1 MLDVLLVLAAIVGA
15 WAFSIWIRMEWIEI
29 AEDRPNT
36 QWEEHYLP
44 TTHDSYLFATIIQQS
59 AQTNAL
65 EEPLLNLPDRHRFGA
80 LTLLGTA
87 LAKQGQPVL
96 DIVTYLP
103 IYLAGLIT
111 IPVVLI
117 GRLYG
122 STLAGFAAACL
133 ATAGSSFFNRTM
145 AGYLDTDIFSV
156 TIPVFILYF
165 LLRAHRESS
174 VPWMV
179 AGSVSVMCYPFFYSS
194 GVPIV
199 TAMALTFMGLRG
211 LTELKA
217 WWKSK
222 GLEKD
227 ASASGEPSISF
238 SLLSVSLL
246 AAAVW
251 FCPHSIG
258 SQLARNAA
266 PFILGCLML
275 GGLTAGYYWLKSR
288 PLRQR
293 LRFLGGTTVVALIA
307 MCLGSQSIQSIWQ
320 NAFRYL
326 PVVKQAKEEKVQGP
340 QPVAYKN
347 VMETVVEAGSREQ
360 KAEMRRVVMQ
370 RISGSTDRL
379 PHRLSGIYSAGA
391 SVPGIHRG
399 IAVAGNWSLCLLG
412 RVSVHRAR
420 RANRS
425 HRSGIAALRVDG
437 DLPTLASE
445 SSTRIRKI
453 YAIPNRHCLAPKLVD
468 WPLDVPG
475 FDSRPYYARI
485 AAQPEVKQRP
495 IRRPHARAG
504 HDKSGT
510 TRPHQTRIP
519 SRRLRPHLV
528 GLGLGHVVPRRAQ
541 CADHTVEPIAGHI
554 RIC

>member
-1 MLDVLLVLAAIVGA
+1 MGGKKRKQTEAAPSEKPIEGIAPHQAKALRVLDVLLVLAAIVGA

-36 QWEEHYLP
+36 QWEGHYLP

-65 EEPLLNLPDRHRFGA
+65 EEPLLNLPDRHQFGA

-96 DIVTYLP
+96 NIVTYLP
-103 IYLAGLIT
+103 IYLAGLVT

-238 SLLSVSLL
+238 SLFSVSLL

-258 SQLARNAA
+258 SHLARNAA

-275 GGLTAGYYWLKSR
+275 GGLAAGYYWLQSR
-288 PLRQR
+288 PPQQQI
-293 LRFLGGTTVVALIA
+293 RFLGGT
-307 MCLGSQSIQSIWQ
+307 M
-320 NAFRYL
+320 
-326 PVVKQAKEEKVQGP
+326 
-340 QPVAYKN
+340 
-347 VMETVVEAGSREQ
+347 
-360 KAEMRRVVMQ
+360 
-370 RISGSTDRL
+370 
-379 PHRLSGIYSAGA
+379 
-391 SVPGIHRG
+391 
-399 IAVAGNWSLCLLG
+399 
-412 RVSVHRAR
+412 
-420 RANRS
+420 
-425 HRSGIAALRVDG
+425 
-437 DLPTLASE
+437 
-445 SSTRIRKI
+445 
-453 YAIPNRHCLAPKLVD
+453 
-468 WPLDVPG
+468 
-475 FDSRPYYARI
+475 
-485 AAQPEVKQRP
+485 
-495 IRRPHARAG
+495 
-504 HDKSGT
+504 
-510 TRPHQTRIP
+510 
-519 SRRLRPHLV
+519 
-528 GLGLGHVVPRRAQ
+528 
-541 CADHTVEPIAGHI
+541 
-554 RIC
+554 